1 MTSKRKATEIDGFRT
16 LIEVDD
22 DGEYLLVVDLDRNQL
37 RQEIQNFNSS
47 GEMNATS
54 FKRPIGVSGKSYHF
68 MPPVL
73 PSHSLLPH
81 SLPSPSNPTSRSSP
95 PTAMHSPPA
104 KKKRRPYD
112 VSSVKLEGEYI

>member
-54 FKRPIGVSGKSYHF
+54 FKRPIGVSGKSYQGR
-68 MPPVL
+68 VE
-73 PSHSLLPH
+73 
-81 SLPSPSNPTSRSSP
+81 
-95 PTAMHSPPA
+95 
-104 KKKRRPYD
+104 KKTLDSMGKKVDLGGIAVGRVHCRRG
-112 VSSVKLEGEYI
+112 S

>member
-16 LIEVDD
+16 LIEIDD

-54 FKRPIGVSGKSYHF
+54 FKRPIGVSGKSYRKF
-68 MPPVL
+68 MNK
-73 PSHSLLPH
+73 SGHDEGSG
-81 SLPSPSNPTSRSSP
+81 SNVYFNEV
-95 PTAMHSPPA
+95 AFF
-104 KKKRRPYD
+104 KKREQGTIL
-112 VSSVKLEGEYI
+112 SCSLG